1 MMKLMNTEDKV
12 VVNCLE
18 AEVLLLGNCLVNCME
33 AEVLLDCLVED
44 CLVNCM
50 EAEVLLK
57 AEAEVL
63 EACVVLYMNV
73 CIC

>member
-18 AEVLLLGNCLVNCME
+18 AEVLLHCLVNCME
-33 AEVLLDCLVED
+33 AEVLLDCLVVED

-50 EAEVLLK
+50 EAEVVLK

-73 CIC
+73 CIL